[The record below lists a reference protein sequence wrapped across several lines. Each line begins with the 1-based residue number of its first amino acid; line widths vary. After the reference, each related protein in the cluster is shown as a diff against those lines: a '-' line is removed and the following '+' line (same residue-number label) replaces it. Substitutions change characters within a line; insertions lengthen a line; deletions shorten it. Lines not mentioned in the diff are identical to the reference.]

1 MRMHISWALSG
12 MLLGVVLTAACAR
25 DKQAVNQPPGYN
37 NYPPQQYP
45 PQQYPPQQYPPQ
57 TQYPPQQ
64 YPPQQYPPATPAAT
78 PAPGGTG
85 TAIFGIPIPSGLPF
99 PIPSGLPFPAPTTT

>member
-25 DKQAVNQPPGYN
+25 DRQAVNQPPGYN

-64 YPPQQYPPATPAAT
+64 SPPQQYPPATPAAT
-78 PAPGGTG
+78 PTGTG
-85 TAIFGIPIPSGLPF
+85 TGFFGIPIPSGLPF